1 MISGPI
7 HLLAAAMPKATISAA
22 DFLPRSRDID
32 SLRKAAQKCRGCP
45 LYANATQA
53 VFGEGPTKAHIVMIG
68 EQPGDVEDCQGH
80 PFVGPAGKLL
90 DKTLEAV
97 GIPRQEVYV
106 TNAVKHFKWTPRGK
120 KRMHAKP
127 SSREVSACRPWLEAE
142 LAEIEPPIVVLLG
155 ATAAQSL
162 LGNSFRLTK
171 QRGKPFETSFA
182 RWTFATYHPSAVLRT
197 MQLAGGDELRREFE
211 SDLTLVARKLREIE

>member
-1 MISGPI
+1 MAKRI
-7 HLLAAAMPKATISAA
+7 AATTSAA
-22 DFLPRSRDID
+22 DFLPRKRDIE
-32 SLRKAAQKCRGCP
+32 SLRAAAQKCRGCP
-45 LYANATQA
+45 LYASATQA
-53 VFGEGPTKAHIVMIG
+53 VFGEGPTRAHIVMIG
-68 EQPGDVEDCQGH
+68 EQPGDYEDKQGH

-90 DKTLEAV
+90 DKTLEDV

-162 LGNSFRLTK
+162 MGSSFRLTK
-171 QRGKPFETSFA
+171 QRGKPFESPFA
-182 RWTFATYHPSAVLRT
+182 QWTYATYHPSAVLRT
-197 MQLAGGDELRREFE
+197 IQLAGGDELRRDFE
-211 SDLTLVARKLREIE
+211 ADLKMIAKKLREVT